1 MSKKNGKVVS
11 WVVIDLKTGIASA
24 LRTRQDARDFKLFS
38 NEKIVKVEIVDG
50 QPTAKFVR

>member
-1 MSKKNGKVVS
+1 MSKKKDKVVS

-24 LRTRQDARDFKLFS
+24 LRTRQDARDFKMFE
-38 NEKIVKVEIVDG
+38 NEKIVKVEVVNG